1 MILTGS
7 DLYMVAKE
15 RQQPNLVLSPKT
27 CARCGQVR
35 PEGEAFACPTCKQPA
50 LEGGDAI
57 LMLSLRERQI
67 VQLIQ
72 QAKTNKEI
80 AYELSLTVG
89 TVKEYVY
96 HIFRKLGVTNRTEL
110 ALWGR
115 T

>member
-1 MILTGS
+1 
-7 DLYMVAKE
+7 MVAKE
-15 RQQPNLVLSPKT
+15 RQQPTLVLSPKT
-27 CARCGQVR
+27 CARCGHQVR

-50 LEGGDAI
+50 LAGGDAI